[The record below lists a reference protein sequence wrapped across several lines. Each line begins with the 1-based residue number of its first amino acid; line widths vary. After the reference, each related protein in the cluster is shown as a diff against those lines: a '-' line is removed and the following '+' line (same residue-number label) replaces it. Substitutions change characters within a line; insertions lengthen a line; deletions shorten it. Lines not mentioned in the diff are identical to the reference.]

1 MIRGKIDPM
10 VRSCDPMMV
19 IREEELFATFSIDAV
34 FWVYV

>member
-1 MIRGKIDPM
+1 MIRGEIDPM

-19 IREEELFATFSIDAV
+19 IREEELFAISIDAV